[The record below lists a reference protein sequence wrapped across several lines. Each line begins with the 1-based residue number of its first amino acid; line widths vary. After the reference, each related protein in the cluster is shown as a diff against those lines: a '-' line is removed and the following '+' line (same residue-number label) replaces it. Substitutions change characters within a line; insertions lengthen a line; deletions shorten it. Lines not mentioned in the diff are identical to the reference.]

1 MSVHKGAPANVAP
14 TGSGKAAAND
24 QNPFLG
30 VLLPVLTVLG
40 TGIGVI
46 GFVIFFG
53 GFIVWTRFDAAGLP
67 ANEAVAQVPRND
79 LVVTGASF
87 LVPALLA
94 ALAAVA
100 VALAAWDGF
109 IGNRLRRRKAE
120 AKESRILTDA
130 RIEMLRA
137 EEERVKGEVERL
149 QDRMDEYEA
158 AASNAQIDSE
168 AHKIALNNYRAAKSK
183 HDESLNRLTA
193 LRESEMPEARSDQAD
208 VAKAA
213 PEAEKLSRNEWFLQA
228 ATGVGPMLAVE
239 LLVIGAGWCG
249 LSWGYRGLLLGV
261 MLATIAIAIVVISMT
276 DHFAWFALSVFL
288 GVGVMIAFSTYAR
301 TQSHTKVSPLA
312 AIDGSAP
319 VAGFFVAET
328 SDAVY
333 MGIPEPEPPT
343 SASDNDLEFDHDAV
357 TLLRF
362 PKASLD
368 GLTIG
373 PGMDEGEAYKRSLA
387 LALALCRHRELSLGS
402 EGLVPTAANPK
413 NSSAIAERS
422 QPCAETATSDLQ
434 ARLDR
439 FKGFH

>member
-1 MSVHKGAPANVAP
+1 
-14 TGSGKAAAND
+14 
-24 QNPFLG
+24 
-30 VLLPVLTVLG
+30 VLLPVLTVVG

-100 VALAAWDGF
+100 VALAAWNGF
-109 IGNRLRRRKAE
+109 IGNRLRHRKAQ
-120 AKESRILTDA
+120 ANESRIRTDA
-130 RIEMLRA
+130 RIEMLKA
-137 EEERVKGEVERL
+137 EETRTENEVKKL
-149 QDRMDEYEA
+149 QDRMDEYHA
-158 AASNAQIDSE
+158 AANNAEVDSE
-168 AHKIALNNYRAAKSK
+168 AHNIALNNYRAAKSK
-183 HDESLNRLTA
+183 REESKDRLTT
-193 LRESEMPEARSDQAD
+193 LRESEMPAARSDQAD

-213 PEAEKLSRNEWFLQA
+213 PEAEKLSRNEWIVQA
-228 ATGVGPMLAVE
+228 ATGVGPMLLVE
-239 LLVIGAGWCG
+239 LLVIGAGWNG
-249 LSWGYRGLLLGV
+249 LSWGHRGLLLGV
-261 MLATIAIAIVVISMT
+261 MLATIGIAIIVISMT

-333 MGIPEPEPPT
+333 MGIPKPEPPT
-343 SASDNDLEFDHDAV
+343 SASDRDLEFDHSAV
-357 TLLRF
+357 TLLRL
-362 PKASLD
+362 PKASLT

-373 PGMDEGEAYKRSLA
+373 PGMDEGEAYMRSLA
-387 LALALCRHRELSLGS
+387 LALALCRHLEQSLPKEPPVLTSAGS
-402 EGLVPTAANPK
+402 KTPSPKVKPSQRCAAPATQDLHTRLALV
-413 NSSAIAERS
+413 S
-422 QPCAETATSDLQ
+422 
-434 ARLDR
+434 
-439 FKGFH
+439 GFH